1 MIQKLNSTPIVEEED
16 PEDIPNNS
24 EADTNIELTSEE
36 N

>member
-16 PEDIPNNS
+16 LEDIPNNS
-24 EADTNIELTSEE
+24 KVDTNMELTLEE